1 MKAAVFLLRL
11 WPLLLALIAE
21 TAGEKYTVASGPL
34 QVEIDSTQLEGVGHA
49 KAIVFKTVAQATVFT
64 VKPELSPL
72 NSTDGASIKYT
83 MTLYNKVVAHT
94 QTDKVYSGILTMSIG
109 LSSDVGDTNNA
120 GINITTVFED
130 QSQDTYSHKESYST
144 FGGVNDILTLV
155 NAITEVELDAAFTII
170 TGKLKTQCEVSV
182 WNNYKLIT

>member
-1 MKAAVFLLRL
+1 
-11 WPLLLALIAE
+11 
-21 TAGEKYTVASGPL
+21 
-34 QVEIDSTQLEGVGHA
+34 
-49 KAIVFKTVAQATVFT
+49 
-64 VKPELSPL
+64 
-72 NSTDGASIKYT
+72 